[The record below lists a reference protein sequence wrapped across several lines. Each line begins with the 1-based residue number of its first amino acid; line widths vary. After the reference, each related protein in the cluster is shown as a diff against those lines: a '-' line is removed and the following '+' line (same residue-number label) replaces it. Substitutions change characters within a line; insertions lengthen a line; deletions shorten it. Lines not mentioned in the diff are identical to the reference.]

1 MVQLSFITPVESLK
15 FLTKLSENEIALF
28 LEVIGKHF
36 FFFFFAF
43 PVFLG
48 WIISFQMFFIYFF
61 FWTLSWN
68 GRINPAD
75 LGNGPSVCKVRLPV
89 FSLQKVVL
97 K

>member
-36 FFFFFAF
+36 LFFCLPSISWTDNFF
-43 PVFLG
+43 PNVF
-48 WIISFQMFFIYFF
+48 FF

-68 GRINPAD
+68 GRVNPAD
-75 LGNGPSVCKVRLPV
+75 LGNVPSVCKVRLPV

>member
-36 FFFFFAF
+36 FFCLPSISWTDHFFPNVFFFSG
-43 PVFLG
+43 LG
-48 WIISFQMFFIYFF
+48 Y
-61 FWTLSWN
+61 

-75 LGNGPSVCKVRLPV
+75 LGNVPSVWKVRLPV

>member
-36 FFFFFAF
+36 LFFL
-43 PVFLG
+43 PSQYFLDG
-48 WIISFQMFFIYFF
+48 SFLSKCFFF

-68 GRINPAD
+68 GRVNPAD
-75 LGNGPSVCKVRLPV
+75 LGNVPSVCKVRLPV